1 MSIRSTT
8 GCYACKSRRK
18 KCDEAK
24 PKCLRCT
31 KAGGNCEYE
40 YLAPTGRSTKKR
52 TRPAPRP
59 QSEQLKKL
67 QKEKELHLATASK
80 LHKNANAHT
89 LSALF
94 DQLFNPSLC
103 APLSPNITWDDIIQ
117 QYPSQPQKDT
127 FSLDPLTGQAL
138 LLLPDPNLVP
148 QGSMSGSNLTSGQ
161 AILFDAL
168 FSLGEIGSSSP
179 TLSIP
184 IVPPTHMIADPSSC
198 VDSDGTT
205 YRNSSSETDE
215 LEEADIKFVR
225 QLFCL
230 SPIKLGRGVDSNLLA
245 FALQSYAQWIPLTV
259 FEPLTIVNKTKQAL
273 IDQLA
278 YPTSR
283 SRILLISQIMSSLS
297 KSWVVEEHLKQM
309 IGLLVE
315 QISVTLTG
323 YTAQNSQCLANEA
336 ERQRANS
343 ALDNTLEMLGILV
356 YSSPLSA
363 TLSVLRLATP
373 VFLAA
378 FPPPHPPHLTSLL
391 SDPRL
396 NTRLFAGL
404 DIVFSVATG
413 NSTFGKYHVPR
424 GLQLR
429 EELEKMQESYGL
441 RWLCGMPD
449 QYIML
454 VAYMDELKEDGNA
467 TEDMIQQIEDYIT
480 NMRIAPPES
489 KDPMLRI
496 GRMVVQECWREAMH
510 IYLYMALCGVPATD
524 TRVKRSVRSFIGLL
538 NNTNPHRN
546 TDTFA
551 AIPTFIAGVAS
562 IRASHRQVICS
573 RILQLPDC
581 AQPNTAGSDL
591 FRMVQDVWARTSL
604 EGRAARWDDLREACR
619 RITGV

>member
-24 PKCLRCT
+24 PSVSVRVPGAYREEHQEENKTCT
-31 KAGGNCEYE
+31 KT
-40 YLAPTGRSTKKR
+40 PKR
-52 TRPAPRP
+52 TA
-59 QSEQLKKL
+59 EKL

-168 FSLGEIGSSSP
+168 FSLGEIA
-179 TLSIP
+179 
-184 IVPPTHMIADPSSC
+184 HPSSC

-225 QLFCL
+225 H
-230 SPIKLGRGVDSNLLA
+230 NLLA

-343 ALDNTLEMLGILV
+343 ALDNTLERSPARN
-356 YSSPLSA
+356 SS
-363 TLSVLRLATP
+363 V
-373 VFLAA
+373 LAA

-551 AIPTFIAGVAS
+551 AIPTVIAGVAS

-604 EGRAARWDDLREACR
+604 EGRAARWGDLREACR